1 MMERDFTRD
10 SDPITSLVMKTFG
23 RVSFGF
29 EIEARD
35 EECVA
40 GINGPVTLSSA
51 RTGGCHPQTKT
62 GNSRMIF
69 YLRRDLGPV
78 IMGGDDIILTMEY
91 YIAITED
98 RCHRD
103 QAQEN
108 HPRTLFIFMI
118 SSPASNGSELSGDV
132 TSVTTMTPL

>member
-10 SDPITSLVMKTFG
+10 SDPVTYLVIFVVKTFG

-51 RTGGCHPQTKT
+51 RTRG
-62 GNSRMIF
+62 M
-69 YLRRDLGPV
+69 
-78 IMGGDDIILTMEY
+78 
-91 YIAITED
+91 
-98 RCHRD
+98 
-103 QAQEN
+103 
-108 HPRTLFIFMI
+108 
-118 SSPASNGSELSGDV
+118 SPSD
-132 TSVTTMTPL
+132 

>member
-1 MMERDFTRD
+1 MMKRDFTRD
-10 SDPITSLVMKTFG
+10 SDPVTYLVIFVVKTFG

-35 EECVA
+35 EECGA

-51 RTGGCHPQTKT
+51 RAGGCHPQTKT

-78 IMGGDDIILTMEY
+78 IMGGDNIILTMEY
-91 YIAITED
+91 YIAITEARAD

-103 QAQEN
+103 RAQES
-108 HPRTLFIFMI
+108 HH
-118 SSPASNGSELSGDV
+118 GSEDFVYIHDFLPGLKWV
-132 TSVTTMTPL
+132 RAVR